1 MFAKTF
7 SPSANGAPD
16 STPGQRPGFCINQS
30 NRAESPAN
38 HLPISKRISTLLKN
52 ANPFLCDLFTP
63 MILSLPSMSR
73 AFSPDIRILVGTLGR

>member
-7 SPSANGAPD
+7 SPIANGAPN
-16 STPGQRPGFCINQS
+16 SSPGQRPGFCINQS

-38 HLPISKRISTLLKN
+38 HLPISKRTSTQLKN

-63 MILSLPSMSR
+63 MILSLPQHE
-73 AFSPDIRILVGTLGR
+73 PGLQP